1 MPLNRPLFVLAC
13 VAAVLAVVVELALG
27 SALGGAAAGPLSPG
41 AGGLTDV
48 SPLTLAAVQAQT
60 PPGAGIRHLALF
72 DGLLCFALAVVGAGA
87 LGSQRAT
94 ARVQGIVTLVVS
106 FFWLLGALV
115 AAVLAFVQLLV
126 MVGLFVAAPFGT
138 IAYLAIWGFFP
149 VGSAA
154 TLLGLLLL
162 LKLVMLGLLL
172 AAQPKFLEVKGLMTL
187 IALSVVL
194 QLVLGLLHGWLP
206 RPVVAIGDQ
215 LWALVTAIVALVWAL
230 IMLIT
235 SIPAVL
241 RAIRVSAARRQ

>member
-1 MPLNRPLFVLAC
+1 MPLNRPLFLLAC
-13 VAAVLAVVVELALG
+13 LAAALILLVELALG
-27 SALGGAAAGPLSPG
+27 SAIGGADAGPLAPG
-41 AGGLTDV
+41 AGGVTDV
-48 SPLTLAAVQAQT
+48 SPAVLAAVPVQT
-60 PPGAGIRHLALF
+60 PPGSGIRHLALV

-87 LGSQRAT
+87 VASQRVT
-94 ARVQGIVTLVVS
+94 ARAQGIVTLVVS

-115 AAVLAFVQLLV
+115 AAVIAFVQLLV

-149 VGSAA
+149 VGSAKA
-154 TLLGLLLL
+154 VLGLLLL
-162 LKLVMLGLLL
+162 LKLAMIGLLL

-215 LWALVTAIVALVWAL
+215 LWAIVTAIVALVWAL
-230 IMLIT
+230 VMLIT

-241 RAIRVSAARRQ
+241 RAIRVSAARQQ